1 MEQQKLNYYC
11 PQDELDEE
19 LTIDLKKIVFALWGR
34 KKLIASVFTCVL
46 IFFIALTFISAK
58 KYKVDA
64 DLYINKSNNSNMAD
78 LNPYVI
84 SELGAGGGMA
94 ALMSGG
100 GTLAND
106 IELMQSPL
114 VIDKVIQENDLRFK
128 KLFGIIPTKKTGQ
141 YLTTEKFLKKG
152 ISFENKK
159 GTNVVTIEY
168 NSKDKDLAYN
178 VVNSIIVHYLEL
190 NKEINSTKSK
200 SDKKIIESEYK
211 KAKADLNRKMNS
223 VSGLPENTMA
233 GSGNLAAMS
242 AFSRSAQKAMS
253 TLQGQYIAG
262 EKSKIAVTEE
272 ASKVAALSSKLEW
285 AKLVDEMSDSSKVIV
300 LKEPRKLKDYEQT
313 SPKLFTNILLGIV
326 FGVIAALIAVLFR
339 ENTDKKL
346 TYSMLGE
353 NIIYNVEKDLTDLKM
368 TLLANQ
374 DKQISLILFEKLSPK
389 IISELKKF
397 KNLQLV
403 TPDVSSEF
411 VAEINKTSDVI
422 LFAIINHTDSKLY
435 KQIKKML
442 DEMNKNILNEVLV

>member
-1 MEQQKLNYYC
+1 MQQLNYYP

-19 LTIDLKKIVFALWGR
+19 LTIDLKKIVFTLWSR

-46 IFFIALTFISAK
+46 IFFIVLTFISAK

-64 DLYINKSNNSNMAD
+64 DLYINKSNNSNMAEI
-78 LNPYVI
+78 NPYVI

-223 VSGLPENTMA
+223 VSGLPENAMA

-374 DKQISLILFEKLSPK
+374 DKQISLIMFEKLSPE

-422 LFAIINHTDSKLY
+422 LFGAINHTDSKLY

>member
-1 MEQQKLNYYC
+1 
-11 PQDELDEE
+11 
-19 LTIDLKKIVFALWGR
+19 
-34 KKLIASVFTCVL
+34 
-46 IFFIALTFISAK
+46 
-58 KYKVDA
+58 
-64 DLYINKSNNSNMAD
+64 
-78 LNPYVI
+78 
-84 SELGAGGGMA
+84 
-94 ALMSGG
+94 
-100 GTLAND
+100 
-106 IELMQSPL
+106 MQSPL

-168 NSKDKDLAYN
+168 KNKDKDLAYN

-223 VSGLPENTMA
+223 VSGLPDNAMA

-242 AFSRSAQKAMS
+242 AFSKSAQKAMS
-253 TLQGQYIAG
+253 TLQGQYVAG
-262 EKSKIAVTEE
+262 EKAKISVTED

-285 AKLVDEMSDSSKVIV
+285 AKLVDEMSDSSKVII

-326 FGVIAALIAVLFR
+326 FGVIASLIAVLFR

-353 NIIYNVEKDLTDLKM
+353 NIIYNAEKDLTDLKM
-368 TLLANQ
+368 TLLAKQ
-374 DKQISLILFEKLSPK
+374 DKQISLVLFEKLPSE
-389 IISELKKF
+389 IISELEKF
-397 KNLQLV
+397 KNLQFV
-403 TPDVSSEF
+403 NPDISNEF
-411 VAEINKTSDVI
+411 VTEINKSSDVI
-422 LFAIINHTDSKLY
+422 LFGTINHTDSKLY

>member
-1 MEQQKLNYYC
+1 MQQLNYYP

-19 LTIDLKKIVFALWGR
+19 LTIDLKKIVFTLWSR

-46 IFFIALTFISAK
+46 IFFIVLTFISAK

-64 DLYINKSNNSNMAD
+64 DLYINKSNNSNMAEI
-78 LNPYVI
+78 NPYVI

-168 NSKDKDLAYN
+168 KSKDKDLAYN

-223 VSGLPENTMA
+223 VSGLPENAMA

-374 DKQISLILFEKLSPK
+374 DKQISLIMFEKLSPE
-389 IISELKKF
+389 IISELKNF

-422 LFAIINHTDSKLY
+422 LFGAINHTDSKLY

>member
-1 MEQQKLNYYC
+1 MQQLNYYP

-19 LTIDLKKIVFALWGR
+19 LTIDLKKIVFTLWSR

-46 IFFIALTFISAK
+46 IFFIVLTFISAK

-64 DLYINKSNNSNMAD
+64 DLYINKSNNSNMAEI
-78 LNPYVI
+78 NPYVI

-223 VSGLPENTMA
+223 VSGLPENAMA

-374 DKQISLILFEKLSPK
+374 DKQISLIMFEKLSPE
-389 IISELKKF
+389 IISELKNF

-422 LFAIINHTDSKLY
+422 LFGAINHTDSKLY